1 MLTAAEGF
9 DPTGAW
15 RDATKYTV
23 ADYGTANPDRLP
35 IAQDPVAWREGAGMV
50 IPGAS
55 GNPATNEFPG
65 RGEVFR
71 TEAYDRP
78 EFLLP
83 RQGSY
88 GPAADGT
95 AATAVPRLP
104 GGTGLR
110 ANLRGHP
117 VWSFQYRDE
126 GGLTMKFGSL
136 PPDRK
141 PDGAPD
147 ESMGSLIFGDLE
159 RLAAKGTYD
168 CGADRD
174 MACDETIT
182 GDLTVSFGA
191 PSRDPAGD
199 PNYYWTVDV
208 PNPKLALDIGET
220 NDVDEAERAAPDDDI
235 GRYELLLSNHAG
247 DGEDVYLRYAAYGLF
262 QFIDYQTQTPRPG
275 RAQTFHYGF
284 DAFGDHNPLPAPTA
298 DSIAATWKGR
308 TAAWLAT
315 TRGSGGRVEGFVA
328 GLDRM
333 RGNVTLHAC
342 IGGGGCRDDAF
353 VAPAGAAKPADA
365 NDIVGAVHDLEIVLP
380 GGAWGRA
387 DTAGHPSGYS
397 AFGGDVLLAGA
408 IDANGAFS
416 GTATPDPAL
425 YDSRR
430 AVGDS
435 GRTAGPDTHG
445 YTLRPQIG
453 GIARSMS
460 DYWRNGRFE
469 GAFYGP
475 REALEAAGTWW
486 LPASASALNDDNVLG
501 MIGSF
506 GAVVAS
512 D

>member
-1 MLTAAEGF
+1 M
-9 DPTGAW
+9 
-15 RDATKYTV
+15 
-23 ADYGTANPDRLP
+23 
-35 IAQDPVAWREGAGMV
+35 
-50 IPGAS
+50 
-55 GNPATNEFPG
+55 
-65 RGEVFR
+65 
-71 TEAYDRP
+71 
-78 EFLLP
+78 
-83 RQGSY
+83 
-88 GPAADGT
+88 
-95 AATAVPRLP
+95 
-104 GGTGLR
+104 
-110 ANLRGHP
+110 
-117 VWSFQYRDE
+117 
-126 GGLTMKFGSL
+126 
-136 PPDRK
+136 
-141 PDGAPD
+141 
-147 ESMGSLIFGDLE
+147 
-159 RLAAKGTYD
+159 
-168 CGADRD
+168 
-174 MACDETIT
+174 
-182 GDLTVSFGA
+182 
-191 PSRDPAGD
+191 
-199 PNYYWTVDV
+199 
-208 PNPKLALDIGET
+208 
-220 NDVDEAERAAPDDDI
+220 
-235 GRYELLLSNHAG
+235 LLSNHAG

-262 QFIDYQTQTPRPG
+262 QFIDYQTETPRPG

-284 DAFGDHNPLPAPTA
+284 DAFGEHNPLPAPTA

-315 TRGSGGRVEGFVA
+315 TRTGARVGGFVA

-342 IGGGGCRDDAF
+342 IGGGGCRADAF

-387 DTAGHPSGYS
+387 DTAGHPAGYS

-453 GIARSMS
+453 GDARSMS
-460 DYWRNGRFE
+460 HYWRDGRFE